1 MFNKILK
8 LDTIIIVLLIISEL
22 DTTAKEDRGVGEG
35 EGEGGELEMYI
46 STTKE

>member
-8 LDTIIIVLLIISEL
+8 PDTVIIVLLIISEL

-35 EGEGGELEMYI
+35 EGEGRELDMYI
-46 STTKE
+46 SIT